1 MAHDQGC
8 LVCNCGFG
16 GFSVCGAFERE
27 RERERRWSFLLL
39 CVVLHLFEEW

>member
-27 RERERRWSFLLL
+27 REREALELPVALCSTSSF
-39 CVVLHLFEEW
+39 